1 MKVCSVAEMRA
12 LDRIAIEKYGIPEEI
27 LMENAGLAVYSLLQ
41 EKVDIR
47 DKRFLV
53 ICGVGHNGGDGL
65 VVARKFHSNGGV
77 VKVFVLGDPTK
88 FDGPAKLNY
97 EMITRLPMEV
107 QRLESIEPLKME
119 LAHCDAVVD
128 AIFGT
133 GLIRQVTG
141 LYRQAIEAINASGKL
156 VLSIDIPSGVNGDT
170 GKVMGAA
177 VKAGVTVTFGLPK
190 YGNIFFPGY
199 GLGGEL
205 YVSHISF
212 PPGMYDAEA
221 FKVEINPFVK
231 LPPRERDAHKG
242 SVGKVLFIAGAA
254 SYFGA
259 PYFAALSFLKGGGG
273 YSRLAA
279 PASMIPFIASKASEI
294 VFIPQKET
302 VAGSIALENKAALL
316 ELADTMDVV
325 VLGQG
330 MSLEQEA
337 QELVRELAHDISK
350 PLIIDGDGIT
360 AISND
365 LQVIKNRRAETILT
379 PHPTEMSRITGIS
392 VSEIDANRV
401 EILQRTCREL
411 KAIIVLKFAHSLIGY
426 PDGQVLINMGGN
438 PGMATAGSGD
448 SLTGTIAAMYGLGL
462 SLRQA
467 VSKGVFLHS
476 LAGDLAAEV
485 KGEDGM
491 TAQDVLDYLPLAV
504 KKDREGLDEERYV
517 GVEVI

>member
-12 LDRIAIEKYGIPEEI
+12 LDRIVIEKYGIPEEI

-53 ICGVGHNGGDGL
+53 ICGAGHNGGDGL
-65 VVARKFHSNGGV
+65 VVARKLHSNGGV
-77 VKVFVLGDPTK
+77 VKVFILGDPTK

-97 EMITRLPMEV
+97 EMITRLPVEV
-107 QRLESIEPLKME
+107 QRLESIEALKME

-231 LPPRERDAHKG
+231 LPPRARDAHKG

-279 PASMIPFIASKASEI
+279 PASMIPFIASKANEI

-316 ELADTMDVV
+316 ALADTMDMV

-337 QELVRELAHDISK
+337 QELVRELAHDISR

-379 PHPTEMSRITGIS
+379 PHLAEMSRITGIS
-392 VSEIDANRV
+392 VSEIDVNRV
-401 EILQRTCREL
+401 EILQRTCKEL
-411 KAIIVLKFAHSLIGY
+411 KAIIVLKYPHSLIGY
-426 PDGQVLINMGGN
+426 PGGQVLINMGGN

-448 SLTGTIAAMYGLGL
+448 SLTGTIAAMYGLGM
-462 SLRQA
+462 SLPQA

-476 LAGDLAAEV
+476 LAGDLAAEE

-504 KKDREGLDEERYV
+504 KKDRKGLDEERYV
-517 GVEVI
+517 GVKVI

>member
-12 LDRIAIEKYGIPEEI
+12 LDCMAIEKYGIPEEI
-27 LMENAGLAVYSLLQ
+27 LMENAGLAAFSLLN
-41 EKVDIR
+41 EKVGIR
-47 DKRFLV
+47 GKHFLV
-53 ICGVGHNGGDGL
+53 ICGAGHNGGDGL
-65 VVARKFHSNGGV
+65 VVARKIHSNGGV
-77 VKVFVLGDPTK
+77 VKVYILGDPAK

-97 EMITRLPMEV
+97 EMLTRLPVEV
-107 QRLESIEPLKME
+107 QRLASIEALEME

-133 GLIRQVTG
+133 GLIREVSG
-141 LYRQAIEAINASGKL
+141 LHRQAIEAINLSGKF

-170 GKVMGAA
+170 GKVMGSA

-199 GLGGEL
+199 SLGGEL

-212 PPGMYDAEA
+212 PPEMYNADT
-221 FKVEINPFVK
+221 FKVEINPYVK
-231 LPPRERDAHKG
+231 LPLRERDAHKG
-242 SVGKVLFIAGAA
+242 SVGKALFIAGAA
-254 SYFGA
+254 NYFGA
-259 PYFAALSFLKGGGG
+259 PYFAALSFLKAGGG

-279 PASMIPFIASKASEI
+279 PATMVPYIASKASEI
-294 VFIPQKET
+294 VYIPQKVT
-302 VAGSIALENKAALL
+302 ASGSIARANKAALL
-316 ELADTMDVV
+316 ELAETMDIV

-337 QELVRELAHDISK
+337 QELVRELAPHITRT
-350 PLIIDGDGIT
+350 LIIDGDGIT
-360 AISND
+360 AISHD
-365 LQVIKNRRAETILT
+365 LQVIKNRRAATILT
-379 PHPTEMSRITGIS
+379 PHPAEMSRITNLS
-392 VSEIDANRV
+392 VSEIDNNRV
-401 EILQRTCREL
+401 EILQRTCKEL
-411 KAIIVLKFAHSLIGY
+411 NAIIVLKFAHSLIGY

-462 SLRQA
+462 SLPQA
-467 VSKGVFLHS
+467 VSKGVFMHG
-476 LAGDLAAEV
+476 LAGDLAAEA

-504 KKDREGLDEERYV
+504 KQTREGLDEERYA
-517 GVEVI
+517 GMKVI